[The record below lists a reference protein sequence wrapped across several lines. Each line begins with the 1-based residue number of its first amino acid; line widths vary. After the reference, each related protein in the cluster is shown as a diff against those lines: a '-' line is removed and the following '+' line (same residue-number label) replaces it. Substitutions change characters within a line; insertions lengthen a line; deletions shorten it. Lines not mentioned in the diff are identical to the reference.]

1 MKILD
6 RYGNVVFDT
15 VAAKVATKEGTIKE
29 AMEAAVKMGRSLS
42 GAHLYNQ
49 QLRDLKVPGAMLAGA
64 DLRESN
70 LAGAD
75 LSGADLSKS
84 DLRMAILLGANLRG
98 TDLSGANLRFAV
110 LADADLAGANL
121 DGADITATDRE
132 RELIGQGVGTG
143 YIIVKKRR
151 KAG

>member
-1 MKILD
+1 MRILD
-6 RYGNVVFDT
+6 KYGNVVFDT
-15 VAAKVATKEGTIKE
+15 VAAKVAVKKATIKE
-29 AMEAAVKMGRSLS
+29 AMEAAVRLHRPLS

-49 QLRDLKVPGAMLAGA
+49 QLRDLKAPGANLSGA
-64 DLRESN
+64 DLRVSN

-98 TDLSGANLRFAV
+98 ADLRGANLRYAV
-110 LADADLAGANL
+110 LAKADIEGANF
-121 DGADITATDRE
+121 DGADVTATDRE
-132 RELIGQGVGTG
+132 HELVGQGVGTG

-151 KAG
+151 KAV